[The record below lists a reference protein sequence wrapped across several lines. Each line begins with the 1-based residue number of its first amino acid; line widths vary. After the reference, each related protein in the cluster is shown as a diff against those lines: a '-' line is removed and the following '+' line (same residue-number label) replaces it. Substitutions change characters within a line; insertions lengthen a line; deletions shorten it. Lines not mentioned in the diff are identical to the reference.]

1 MTGKGVMG
9 QVDGRQVALGNRA
22 LFAELGIELG
32 ELAAAGGGAA
42 P

>member
-1 MTGKGVMG
+1 MG
-9 QVDGRQVALGNRA
+9 QIDGRQVALGNRA

-32 ELAAAGGGAA
+32 DLVPAGGGAA

>member
-1 MTGKGVMG
+1 MG
-9 QVDGRQVALGNRA
+9 QIDGHQVALGNRA

-32 ELAAAGGGAA
+32 DLVQRAEVAA